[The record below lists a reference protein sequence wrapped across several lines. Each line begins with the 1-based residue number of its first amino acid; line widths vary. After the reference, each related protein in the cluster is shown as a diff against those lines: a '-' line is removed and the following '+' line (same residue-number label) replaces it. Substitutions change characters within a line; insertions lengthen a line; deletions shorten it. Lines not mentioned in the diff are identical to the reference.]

1 MSGLQD
7 AHAPRRGLAPPP
19 RGRSLFLSLWRF
31 HGRQPR
37 PPHLRVPCAVLLAS
51 PEGGSRRGGSAGWRG
66 APRAS
71 LAVVAAGGGARRGL
85 ARGACSLG
93 ASERCVS
100 RNRCKRAKGTGQGL
114 DGSEAPG
121 EPGGPTRV
129 AWKPSWA
136 PPERGCSRPGRSAPA
151 WPPEA
156 ALLPLVAQS
165 AEGRL
170 ALRTGRIPG
179 PCERG
184 PSRGLDVD
192 GGEGGSWHGL
202 RLLWVRRICVCRRWR
217 VDPVCPETERLV
229 WQLRPEWTTP
239 RGR

>member
-1 MSGLQD
+1 MSGRQD
-7 AHAPRRGLAPPP
+7 AHAPQRGLAP
-19 RGRSLFLSLWRF
+19 REGGACFFRF
-31 HGRQPR
+31 G
-37 PPHLRVPCAVLLAS
+37 VSTGAS
-51 PEGGSRRGGSAGWRG
+51 PARRTCASLALRCLRAPRAAPAAGGLLGEGA

-71 LAVVAAGGGARRGL
+71 LAVVAAGRGARRGS

-100 RNRCKRAKGTGQGL
+100 RNRCKRAKGTGQGF
-114 DGSEAPG
+114 DGSEDPG

-165 AEGRL
+165 AEGRP
-170 ALRTGRIPG
+170 AFRTGRIPG

-184 PSRGLDVD
+184 PSRGLDVG

-229 WQLRPEWTTP
+229 
-239 RGR
+239 